1 MSTSNIRLNEL
12 RTRIVKLNSEIGVQ
26 LEVLKKLESDRSLV
40 LREMNAVL
48 DPFARLPLEISSEIF
63 VHCLDNTA
71 SNPGAL
77 QVPLLLLNIC
87 HSWTNIA
94 LSTTN
99 LWTTIDVTFPCSRGL
114 KKLLPMWFQRAR
126 NRKLSVCL
134 SNGKFSGDL
143 DVLDV
148 VWNHGRQLKCLELR
162 QAPDDDRHSPEPI
175 DIWGGRTPLPLS
187 SLTTLVIGGMV
198 KNQLVSLPII
208 RLLRLAPNL
217 LECFIDAIRV
227 PLFSND
233 PDLMHLTLRRLVVG
247 KLGKRPRGDDEYLG
261 LLSLPFLEALSLPMI
276 EVDDHTLIEFFKRSS
291 PPLRELVL
299 GNAPAFDA
307 LEECLHLAPDLQT
320 FEIWWQIGSAEAEL
334 FFKALIDSPTLLLNL
349 KTLII
354 HLYNAPAGES
364 VSESFWTTFCA
375 GVRVRAARQSTC
387 IRIFRKRNLNASST
401 PPLDALAAF
410 KELAQ
415 LAGVRIGE
423 VVTDTIDGHV

>member
-1 MSTSNIRLNEL
+1 MSTPNIRLNEL
-12 RTRIVKLNSEIGVQ
+12 RTRIVKLNSEIDVQ
-26 LEVLKKLESDRSLV
+26 LEVLKKLQSDRSLV

-63 VHCLDNTA
+63 VHCVDKPA
-71 SNPGAL
+71 ANPGAL

-87 HSWTNIA
+87 HSWTNLA

-114 KKLLPMWFQRAR
+114 KRLLPIWFQRAR

-134 SNGKFSGDL
+134 SNGKFHGDL

-148 VWNHGRQLKCLELR
+148 VWNHGQQLKYLELR
-162 QAPDDDRHSPEPI
+162 QAPDDELNAPEPI

-198 KNQLVSLPII
+198 KGQLVSLPII

-217 LECFIDAIRV
+217 LECFIDATRV
-227 PLFSND
+227 PLFFTD

-247 KLGKRPRGDDEYLG
+247 KPGKR

-276 EVDDHTLIEFFKRSS
+276 EVDDHALIEFFKRSS

-299 GNAPAFDA
+299 GNAPAFDT
-307 LEECLHLAPDLQT
+307 LKECLHLVPDLQT
-320 FEIWWQIGSAEAEL
+320 FEIWWQIGSAEATL

-375 GVRVRAARQSTC
+375 GVRTRAAQHSTC

-401 PPLDALAAF
+401 PPSDALSAF

-423 VVTDTIDGHV
+423 VVTDLQIQ